1 MNKLFL
7 YFTEYFI
14 FRIIENAMHP
24 EQNIGR
30 KNSVGEN
37 QSRKLRFFCSRRK
50 RLAASYRW
58 ICRYLIIKKGK

>member
-24 EQNIGR
+24 EQNTGR

-37 QSRKLRFFCSRRK
+37 QSLKLRLFCSRRK
-50 RLAASYRW
+50 KLAGIVSLNLPVFNY
-58 ICRYLIIKKGK
+58 KKGK